1 MEYLILIVTLAGIV
15 FGADWLVAGA
25 VSIARRFRV
34 SDFVIGAAI
43 VGIGT
48 SMPELVVSFFGA
60 IKGNADVA
68 IGNVVGS
75 NIFNVLGILGLT
87 ALFFPIVIDRQNM
100 TFEIPLC
107 IAVSVLVTL
116 LAFNFFDGSPAVL
129 GRLDGWV
136 LILLFAGFMWYSFA
150 RDKKE
155 KGERA
160 PHEARGEEAIRRE
173 GEEAIRRE
181 GEEAMDTTPLW
192 WAIAKVIGGLAVLIV
207 SCDLFVENAVAVARS
222 FGVNDAFISLT
233 LIACGTSLPEL
244 AASVVAAFKKNTQL
258 ALGNIV
264 GSNIFNILLILGVSS
279 QVMPLTSVGIT
290 WVDYVVMIAAATVPL
305 LFGFKGKIG
314 RVGGLLMV
322 ASFVLYTWYL
332 LMVQ

>member
-1 MEYLILIVTLAGIV
+1 MSYLILIISLVGIV
-15 FGADWLVAGA
+15 FGAEFLVAGS
-25 VSIARRFRV
+25 VSVARRYKV

-60 IKGNADVA
+60 LKGNADVA

-87 ALFFPIVIDRQNM
+87 AICFPIAIDRKNM

-107 IAVSVLVTL
+107 IAVSVILTL
-116 LAFNFFDGSPAVL
+116 LALNFFNGTPATIGRVDGI
-129 GRLDGWV
+129 
-136 LILLFAGFMWYSFA
+136 ILLLLFVGYMWYSFA
-150 RDKKE
+150 RDKQNTTDEAPVETKE
-155 KGERA
+155 PILA
-160 PHEARGEEAIRRE
+160 
-173 GEEAIRRE
+173 
-181 GEEAMDTTPLW
+181 LW
-192 WAIAKVIGGLAVLIV
+192 VALLKIVGGLALLIT
-207 SCDLFVENAVAVARS
+207 SCDFFVDNAIVIAKS
-222 FGVNDAFISLT
+222 WGVSDAIISLT

-244 AASVVAAFKKNTQL
+244 AASVAAACKKNTQL

-279 QVMPLTSVGIT
+279 QVMPLVSADIT
-290 WVDYVVMIAAATVPL
+290 IMDYAVMIGAAAFPL

-314 RVGGLLMV
+314 RVGGAVMLLC
-322 ASFVLYTWYL
+322 FVLYTWYL
-332 LMVQ
+332 IA

>member
-1 MEYLILIVTLAGIV
+1 MEYVILIVSLVGIV
-15 FGADWLVAGA
+15 LGADWLVAGA
-25 VSIARRFRV
+25 VNIARRYHV

-60 IKGNADVA
+60 LKGNADVA

-87 ALFFPIVIDRQNM
+87 AMCFPIAIDKKNM
-100 TFEIPLC
+100 TFEIPFC
-107 IAVSVLVTL
+107 IFVSVVLMI
-116 LAFNFFDGSPAVL
+116 LAFNFFNGTAPSIS
-129 GRLDGWV
+129 RIDGWV
-136 LILLFAGFMWYSFA
+136 LILMFAGYMWYSFA

-155 KGERA
+155 AKGRE
-160 PHEARGEEAIRRE
+160 GDEAIRQ
-173 GEEAIRRE
+173 EE
-181 GEEAMDTTPLW
+181 TTPIWL
-192 WAIAKVIGGLAVLIV
+192 ALVKVLGGLAVLIT
-207 SCDLFVENAVAVARS
+207 SCDFFVDNAVLIARS

-244 AASVVAAFKKNTQL
+244 AASVVAAVKKNTQL

-279 QVMPLTSVGIT
+279 QVMPLTSSGIT
-290 WVDYVVMIAAATVPL
+290 YVDYAVMIGAAMVPL
-305 LFGFKGKIG
+305 LFGFRGKIG
-314 RVGGLLMV
+314 RVGGALMV
-322 ASFVLYTWYL
+322 ACFVFYTWYL
-332 LMVQ
+332 VSMQG